1 MGNDIVSHRLAS
13 PRGPGQVIQFILLL
27 LERGTNRGR
36 DPRGCSGGGL
46 RTNGEC
52 QPSVPLVIKEP
63 FLLSAEEPLEVE
75 SQRRRGSDSST
86 KKPLFLSRGDGSTV
100 RSVEFSSFVLGLGI
114 GLGLS
119 GLGFTGRASLS
130 VSSCG
135 KKQAIV
141 NYRVQN
147 YRNFNGPES
156 EKEYICVCVYINT
169 YITESLCC
177 TPETN
182 RIWSINS
189 K

>member
-1 MGNDIVSHRLAS
+1 M
-13 PRGPGQVIQFILLL
+13 ILLL
-27 LERGTNRGR
+27 LERGTDRRR
-36 DPRGCSGGGL
+36 DPRGCSGGDL
-46 RTNGEC
+46 RTNAGC

-63 FLLSAEEPLEVE
+63 FLLSAEDPLEVE

-119 GLGFTGRASLS
+119 GLGLMGRASLS

-135 KKQAIV
+135 KKQTIV
-141 NYRVQN
+141 NYIVQN
-147 YRNFNGPES
+147 YRNDNGQES
-156 EKEYICVCVYINT
+156 EKEYIYIYT

-189 K
+189 ASTENINIKFLIKKL